1 MRVIEIDGANRWPE
15 WTNETLVVEGTD
27 DPVFVRPVLR
37 TKDDDVRSHWVDFRI
52 GALGDTGAKYCDYAC
67 AYAKE
72 KADQL
77 RADAAQAE
85 SAGGTVQFVIHPG
98 KTSRRTTLT
107 PAEARQV
114 ALAIDEAL
122 RLLDDL
128 PADKQPTAVGEEYFE
143 SKATGV
149 EKESEVSP
157 PADELEPEPW
167 DPEKIRIH
175 TKHYSLRQL
184 VDMIA
189 DGDIDL
195 TPDFQRHY
203 VWKAS
208 QRWSLIESLL
218 LGIPLPSFYFNENA
232 EGKLQVVDG
241 VQRLT
246 TIFKYVHQKSFKLGP
261 VIYLRDLKG
270 QGFDDLAAMFRRRL
284 NSAQFVAHVI
294 DPQTPYRVKFDIFRR
309 INTHGTPLSAQEI
322 RHCMSGAR
330 SRAFLRALANDE
342 SFLTATGDALK
353 GHLRMADLEVAL
365 RFVGFR
371 LFTPDEYAQ
380 YGSFDEFLGV
390 VTRRL
395 DDDLTDQ
402 SLDQLRADFVR
413 GMTNCYAVFGNYAFR
428 KWPWDTDWRNP
439 INRGLFES
447 WGTVLAD
454 HDETTV
460 RAGSAELVKRARE
473 MMTNDSEFIGSI
485 SGSTG
490 DVRNVRT
497 RLSTVREAVQEVL
510 G

>member
-1 MRVIEIDGANRWPE
+1 M
-15 WTNETLVVEGTD
+15 
-27 DPVFVRPVLR
+27 
-37 TKDDDVRSHWVDFRI
+37 
-52 GALGDTGAKYCDYAC
+52 
-67 AYAKE
+67 
-72 KADQL
+72 
-77 RADAAQAE
+77 
-85 SAGGTVQFVIHPG
+85 
-98 KTSRRTTLT
+98 TTL
-107 PAEARQV
+107 
-114 ALAIDEAL
+114 
-122 RLLDDL
+122 
-128 PADKQPTAVGEEYFE
+128 DKSTGTEDKVCEEYFE
-143 SKATGV
+143 SQATGV
-149 EKESEVSP
+149 EVETEISP
-157 PADELEPEPW
+157 PPDEPEPW

-175 TKHYSLRQL
+175 TKHYSLRQM

-195 TPDFQRHY
+195 APDFQRQY
-203 VWKAS
+203 VWKPP
-208 QRWSLIESLL
+208 QRWGLIESLL
-218 LGIPLPSFYFNENA
+218 LGIPLPSFYFNENTS
-232 EGKLQVVDG
+232 GRLQVVDG

-246 TIFKYVHQKSFKLGP
+246 TIFLYVNEGGFKLGG
-261 VIYLRDLKG
+261 VTYLHDLKG
-270 QGFDDLAAMFRRRL
+270 QGFDDLAAVFRRRL

-309 INTHGTPLSAQEI
+309 INTGGSPLSAQEI

-330 SRAFLRALANDE
+330 SRAFLKELATDE
-342 SFLTATGDALK
+342 SFSTATGDALR
-353 GHLRMADLEVAL
+353 GHPRMADREVAL

-395 DDDLTDQ
+395 DDSTSQ

-428 KWPWDTDWRNP
+428 RWPWDAERRNP
-439 INRGLFES
+439 INRALFES

-454 HDETTV
+454 HVETAV

-490 DVRNVRT
+490 HVRNVRT
-497 RLSTVREAVQEVL
+497 RFRSVREAVQEVL
-510 G
+510 R